1 VKIRPIRVLFLSNLN
16 DLNECKLQFN
26 ACYFVQTVY
35 VSKIIT
41 FTFSFKN
48 LNFKK
53 MIQSVLTPLFEMNAL
68 KVNGLLTKMTQENS
82 AFRIH
87 AAAGSVG
94 FYMRHIAEA
103 QIILSKMFFGT
114 ETNLPY
120 GKPLTL
126 RVPND
131 DGRAYDLA
139 ETQHLMQTGNE
150 LLLNV
155 IKTLPEADWHKPK
168 TTVFGEKTPFQG
180 IAMIMNHNAHHCGQ
194 IELTIKKG
202 A

>member
-1 VKIRPIRVLFLSNLN
+1 
-16 DLNECKLQFN
+16 
-26 ACYFVQTVY
+26 
-35 VSKIIT
+35 
-41 FTFSFKN
+41 
-48 LNFKK
+48 
-53 MIQSVLTPLFEMNAL
+53 MIQSVLIPLFEMNAL
-68 KVNGLLTKMTQENS
+68 KVNGLLTKMTLENS

-103 QIILSKMFFGT
+103 QIMLSKMFFGT

-168 TTVFGEKTPFQG
+168 TTVFGERTPFQG